1 VLIRNGVQAAKR
13 NRHSDA
19 LASSAV
25 RRPHA
30 DTFTEAVG
38 RAPCT
43 GIGEGTGQRHPGS
56 VYTVVGLKRDA
67 EEAATAHLQLKL
79 DADRMSD
86 DERKSRGVPVSQR
99 FWG

>member
-1 VLIRNGVQAAKR
+1 
-13 NRHSDA
+13 
-19 LASSAV
+19 
-25 RRPHA
+25 
-30 DTFTEAVG
+30 
-38 RAPCT
+38 
-43 GIGEGTGQRHPGS
+43 
-56 VYTVVGLKRDA
+56 VVGLKRDA